1 MHHILLSHALL
12 VSVVLELCLVSIES
26 IFEIQV
32 FASVDTKLFSQ
43 SLSLLCEEVKIFP
56 GVFCFSNRIISLTI
70 CLTLLLASLLQL
82 ELGFCKFSL
91 QLGYSF
97 HRGLILLIQ
106 LHESVFVFLFLAIHL
121 ASQSIKSIHLHI
133 LIANLFG
140 Q

>member
-1 MHHILLSHALL
+1 MHHILLSHTLL
-12 VSVVLELCLVSIES
+12 VSIVLELCLVSIES

-32 FASVDTKLFSQ
+32 FASVDAELFCQ
-43 SLSLLCEEVKIFP
+43 SLSLLCEEVEIFP

-82 ELGFCKFSL
+82 VLGFRKFTL

-97 HRGLILLIQ
+97 HRGLVLLIQ

-121 ASQSIKSIHLHI
+121 ASQSIKPIHLHI
-133 LIANLFG
+133 LLANLFG